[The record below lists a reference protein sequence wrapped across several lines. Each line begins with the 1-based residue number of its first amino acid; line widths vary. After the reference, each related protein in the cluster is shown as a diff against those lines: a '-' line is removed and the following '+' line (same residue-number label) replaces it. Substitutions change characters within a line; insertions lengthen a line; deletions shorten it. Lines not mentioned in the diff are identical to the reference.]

1 MPSKPLA
8 KLLPRPAVRPGAAAT
23 ALVAFVEVT
32 GMEYQDAL
40 PNLLADLMH
49 WCDRKEE
56 DFAGALDVARAQYE
70 AEKTA

>member
-40 PNLLADLMH
+40 PNLLADLIAQ
-49 WCDRKEE
+49 RRQR
-56 DFAGALDVARAQYE
+56 VATIDTEPLRLVHNG
-70 AEKTA
+70 